1 LIALLLAAGTGTR
14 LRPIT
19 DKVPKCLIP
28 INDKAIIDYWI
39 EDLVELN
46 FKKIII
52 NTHYLSAKVEEH
64 LKNSI
69 YFDRIKIIYE
79 PVLLGTGGTLKN
91 FSKSF
96 HDKESMT
103 LVAHVDN
110 YYEENL
116 INLMNHYK
124 TKPKYCLMTMMTFEI
139 TEPIKFGVIEK
150 NNEGVMTNFYE
161 KKNVRF
167 TEANCAVYC
176 LDPRIFKSN
185 YITKDLNDISLDLIP
200 KLINKINIFK
210 TNKFFIDIGS
220 HENLNIINKRFK
232 RS

>member
-1 LIALLLAAGTGTR
+1 MIALLLAAGTGTR

-116 INLMNHYK
+116 INLINHYK
-124 TKPKYCLMTMMTFEI
+124 TKPEYCLMTMMTFEI

-150 NNEGVMTNFYE
+150 NNEGVITNFYE
-161 KKNVRF
+161 KKM
-167 TEANCAVYC
+167 
-176 LDPRIFKSN
+176 
-185 YITKDLNDISLDLIP
+185 LNSQRQIVL
-200 KLINKINIFK
+200 
-210 TNKFFIDIGS
+210 FIV
-220 HENLNIINKRFK
+220 
-232 RS
+232 